1 MVGDELDGLIEI
13 ARMNKI
19 LLGFLRRA
27 NISTGLRRIEEIRY
41 AKYMNLVKEVA
52 NLLNDLDYAF
62 YKFRKPIEHVSV
74 DIDILID
81 GEDVAEASRR
91 LLKNGFKPIVIE
103 PYTVTFQKYGVPIDL
118 YTQPAF
124 AWIIYMDGDKLLE
137 YCVEEIDLDGVNAK
151 AITKEAEV
159 VSVAAH
165 AIYKEHMYLLADYFT
180 VERWISGRAVRLAE
194 EHKVEDSISIALK
207 LNQLIENGVLE
218 APIKLDIGN
227 LMTLYTNKFIEDNI
241 FRATSINLIKYLKR
255 GDIGKRLLSRV
266 TRLS

>member
-91 LLKNGFKPIVIE
+91 LLKNGFKPLVIE

-118 YTQPAF
+118 YTTC
-124 AWIIYMDGDKLLE
+124 I
-137 YCVEEIDLDGVNAK
+137 
-151 AITKEAEV
+151 
-159 VSVAAH
+159 
-165 AIYKEHMYLLADYFT
+165 
-180 VERWISGRAVRLAE
+180 RL
-194 EHKVEDSISIALK
+194 
-207 LNQLIENGVLE
+207 
-218 APIKLDIGN
+218 
-227 LMTLYTNKFIEDNI
+227 DNI
-241 FRATSINLIKYLKR
+241 YGWR
-255 GDIGKRLLSRV
+255 
-266 TRLS
+266 